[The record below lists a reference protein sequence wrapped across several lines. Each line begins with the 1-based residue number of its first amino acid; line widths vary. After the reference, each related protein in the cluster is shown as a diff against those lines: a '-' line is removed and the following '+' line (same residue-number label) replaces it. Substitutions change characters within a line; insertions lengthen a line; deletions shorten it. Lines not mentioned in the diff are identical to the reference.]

1 MPAVWQLDL
10 AQSALDLG
18 MGAIGPA
25 MHRRRQKKASER
37 SPDRMTLAGSVERP
51 GVGNETRRGMQEAR
65 CGHDF
70 KRTL

>member
-37 SPDRMTLAGSVERP
+37 SPDRM
-51 GVGNETRRGMQEAR
+51 
-65 CGHDF
+65 
-70 KRTL
+70 